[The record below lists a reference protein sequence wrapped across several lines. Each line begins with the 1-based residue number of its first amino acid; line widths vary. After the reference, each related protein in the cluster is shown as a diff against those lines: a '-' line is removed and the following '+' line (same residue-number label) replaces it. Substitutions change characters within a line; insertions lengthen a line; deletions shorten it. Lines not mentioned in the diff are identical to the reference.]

1 MADLN
6 RQDLNFR
13 QKEAADCLSGPLLIA
28 AGAGSGKTRV
38 LTRRLLN
45 LIKSGASPSSIVA
58 ITFTNKAAKEMADRL
73 ARDLG
78 EIRNSGDTPFI
89 GTFHSFGARLLKNEA
104 ALAGRR
110 PNFSIFDEGDSLKLI
125 RNICKNFKEGLKPPA
140 VRAKISRLKN
150 ELISPEENEKN
161 RGEGDFDEATAAV
174 FSRYEEGLRLNN
186 AFDFDDLIGKAVLIL
201 RENPDV
207 LRKYRERF
215 RHILIDEY
223 QDINAAQY
231 LLVRLLAAEHQNVC
245 AVGDDQQSI
254 YGFRGSD
261 FRNFLNFERDWQ
273 NAKIVLLEEN
283 FRSTKTI
290 LRAAN
295 EVIKNNKLQ
304 KPKNL
309 WTGNRAGEPVE
320 IFQCASRSGE
330 AELIAAEIKNIFVQ
344 KDAGETAV
352 LYRTNA
358 QSRAIEQALIDGEIP
373 YEIFGGL
380 EFYERKEIKDVVAAL
395 RVAFNAA
402 DAVSAER
409 LRKVFGKRRGK
420 ELTAALMAFG
430 ANHWDS
436 SAGGTAP
443 AAAVEF
449 FLKKSDYFK
458 RLESDFDNFS
468 ERAENVRELVA
479 FAGHFENLGDFL
491 ERVTLLQAHDKVN
504 RKGANRPAAVKLM
517 TIHLSKG
524 LEFDNVFVAGFEEGL
539 LPHERSTGAANE
551 VEEERRL
558 VYVSL
563 TRARRRVFL
572 TFAETPSR
580 FLFEIPEEITR
591 FRDAAGRECDL
602 DDEMIYIE

>member
-1 MADLN
+1 MADFD
-6 RQDLNFR
+6 RQDLNSG

-28 AGAGSGKTRV
+28 AGAGSGKTRA
-38 LTRRLLN
+38 LTHRLLN
-45 LIKSGASPSSIVA
+45 LIESGVPPQNIIA

-73 ARDLG
+73 ARG
-78 EIRNSGDTPFI
+78 FGGGRNSGNAPFI
-89 GTFHSFGARLLKNEA
+89 GTFHSFGARILKNEA
-104 ALAGRR
+104 ALVDRS

-125 RNICKNFKEGLKPPA
+125 KNICKNFKEGLKPAA
-140 VRAKISRLKN
+140 VRAKISRFKN
-150 ELISPEENEKN
+150 ELISAEENEKN
-161 RGEGDFDEATAAV
+161 RGDGDFDEAVAAI
-174 FSRYEEGLRLNN
+174 FLRYEEALRLNN
-186 AFDFDDLIGKAVLIL
+186 AFDFDDLIEKAVRIF
-201 RENPDV
+201 RAHPAV
-207 LRKYRERF
+207 LQKYRERF
-215 RHILIDEY
+215 RYILVDEY
-223 QDINAAQY
+223 QDVNTGQY

-245 AVGDDQQSI
+245 VVGDDQQSI

-261 FRNFLNFERDWQ
+261 FRNFLNFERDWRD
-273 NAKIVLLEEN
+273 AKVVLLEEN

-304 KPKNL
+304 KSKNL
-309 WTGNRAGEPVE
+309 WTGNPAGEPIE
-320 IFQCASRSGE
+320 IFQCASRVGE
-330 AELIAAEIKNIFVQ
+330 AALIASEIKNLLEK

-358 QSRAIEQALIDGEIP
+358 QSRAIEQALIDGDVF

-380 EFYERKEIKDVVAAL
+380 EFYERKEIKDIVAAL
-395 RVAFNAA
+395 RVVSNGS

-409 LRKVFGKRRGK
+409 LRKVFGKRRGE
-420 ELTAALMAFG
+420 ELLADLKTLAAPA
-430 ANHWDS
+430 
-436 SAGGTAP
+436 AGGTAP
-443 AAAVEF
+443 AAVIDF
-449 FLKKSDYFK
+449 FLKKSDYLS
-458 RLESDFDNFS
+458 RLENDFENFAD
-468 ERAENVRELVA
+468 RAENIRELID

-491 ERVTLLQAHDKVN
+491 ERVTLFQAHDKIS
-504 RKGANRPAAVKLM
+504 RSGAGRPAAVKLM

-551 VEEERRL
+551 IEEERRL
-558 VYVSL
+558 VYVAL

-580 FLFEIPEEITR
+580 FLFEIPEEVTR
-591 FRDAAGRECDL
+591 FRDAAGREGDL